1 MLNKDAL
8 AYLVE
13 LGESQK
19 FNVDCVVYQNGKP
32 IEKPSAE
39 PLHVR
44 TLTAICEYITHDVD
58 KNGELLVKV
67 DADKVAVLGPI
78 DPSYK
83 TRDTLMI
90 ATMPK
95 KDIPFGQFR
104 PVEDWIITLQTAFE
118 RSDDWGKVM
127 ALIGNV
133 ADCQTKQFSDDGLSQ
148 CVTAQTSVAS
158 KANVAVPSL
167 VTLVPMIGFP
177 DAGRVKGTY
186 VLRARGGSENS
197 KPTFALFEADAAEY
211 QAALINKTGS
221 WLTDALT
228 GVDNA
233 HVIY

>member
-44 TLTAICEYITHDVD
+44 TLTAICEYLEHDVD
-58 KNGELLVKV
+58 RNGELLVKV
-67 DADKVAVLGPI
+67 DADKVTVLGPI
-78 DPSYK
+78 DPCYK
-83 TRDTLMI
+83 TRDTLMV
-90 ATMPK
+90 AAMPK

-197 KPTFALFEADAAEY
+197 KPTFALFEADAADY
-211 QAALINKTGS
+211 QTELIRKTGS
-221 WLTDALT
+221 WLTDALAD
-228 GVDNA
+228 VDKA